1 MTTGSKNIILLS
13 ATLTATLSVGTLLKR
28 AGNKKI
34 DANTKARII
43 KDIHHFSDRLNKL
56 KQDIDAA
63 NDKMASSKT
72 PISRNVYEAICNK
85 LTKRYN
91 KLKEEYDDLL
101 TQIETA
107 STVNESYNEF
117 LEDQMV
123 DFLETADYDDCDDAE
138 FAKICLESLS
148 SDY

>member
-1 MTTGSKNIILLS
+1 M
-13 ATLTATLSVGTLLKR
+13 
-28 AGNKKI
+28 
-34 DANTKARII
+34 
-43 KDIHHFSDRLNKL
+43 
-56 KQDIDAA
+56 
-63 NDKMASSKT
+63 
-72 PISRNVYEAICNK
+72 
-85 LTKRYN
+85 
-91 KLKEEYDDLL
+91 KEEYDDLL
-101 TQIETA
+101 AQIETA